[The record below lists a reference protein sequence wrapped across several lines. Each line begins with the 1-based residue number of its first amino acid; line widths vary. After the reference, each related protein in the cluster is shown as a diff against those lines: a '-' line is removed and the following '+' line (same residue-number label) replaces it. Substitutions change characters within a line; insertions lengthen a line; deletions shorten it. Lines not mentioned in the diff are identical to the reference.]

1 MFFIII
7 NWLVLDQLRG
17 APAGQIYENQWN
29 TNIIVQIIHYKRLKK
44 ETQMVIVVLVLHRYL
59 PQFRHL

>member
-17 APAGQIYENQWN
+17 APDGQIYENQWN